1 MPLVTATFSTGGS
14 VVITDTVEVTA
25 ITAMTTALTANTLA
39 INTTMGVLG
48 SKTPGNV
55 ASSMALQVSMQANML
70 KALNKIEANQ
80 QSMVLALNNV
90 SAKVEANTKAM
101 GALASSAQSLDIM
114 VTTAT
119 ADQIR
124 NNKFQQK
131 VTNQALVDAGKEPVT
146 VKDEEFKTVATQTL
160 ADMKNMTSIQL
171 VYKTVDKVTEML
183 TNSLKWSGQWALE
196 TETGKFFTDQF
207 LKAKGYITGLF
218 SKDIAE
224 STVRETKAVIAESS
238 SGNL

>member
-1 MPLVTATFSTGGS
+1 MPLVTATFSTGGN
-14 VVITDTVEVTA
+14 VVITDTVEVAA
-25 ITAMTTALTANTLA
+25 ITAMTTAIAANTLA

-55 ASSMALQVSMQANML
+55 ATSMAVQAGMQANIL
-70 KALNKIEANQ
+70 KALNKIESNQ
-80 QSMVLALNNV
+80 QSMVLALNGL
-90 SAKVEANTKAM
+90 SAKMEANTKAL
-101 GALASSAQSLDIM
+101 GAIASSMQGIDIM
-114 VTTAT
+114 VTTST

-124 NNKFQQK
+124 NNKFQQN

-146 VKDEEFKTVATQTL
+146 VKDEEFKTVATQAL
-160 ADMKNMTSIQL
+160 ADMKSMTTIQL
-171 VYKTVDKVTEML
+171 TYKAVDKVTEML
-183 TNSLKWSGQWALE
+183 TNSVKWSAQWALE

-224 STVRETKAVIAESS
+224 STVRETKAAIAEVEA
-238 SGNL
+238 GAP